1 MLGKIESKRRRGQQ
15 RMRWLDSITDSMD
28 MNLGKLWEIVR
39 DREAQRAAVHRVAK
53 SRRTGLSNSTKTT
66 KWSANL
72 LHLFRQWF
80 SMGARREA
88 NASCN
93 IWRCFGLA

>member
-1 MLGKIESKRRRGQQ
+1 MVEKIEGKRRRGQQ
-15 RMRWLDSITDSMD
+15 RMRRLDGITHSMD

-39 DREAQRAAVHRVAK
+39 DRVSRRDAVHRVAK
-53 SRRTGLSNSTKTT
+53 SRRTGLSNSMKTT

-80 SMGARREA
+80 SMGASREA